1 VLRAILRTDFAS
13 FVRKSFHTVAPH
25 QTYLDNWHVQL
36 IAWQL
41 QQVAEGRIKRL
52 LITLPPR
59 HLKSICASV
68 AFPAWMLGRDPSRRV
83 VCASYSNEL
92 TAKHARDCRAIVAAD
107 WYRALYLRTR
117 IDPAKDAELEFMTMD
132 RGFRLGTSVG
142 GTLTG
147 RGGNLII
154 IDDPMKAADAMSE
167 VKREAVTQWYDGT
180 LYSRLDNKAEDAIVI
195 IMQRLHVDDLA
206 GHVLRQEEWVHINI
220 PAIAEVTQ
228 TYSLS
233 EATS

>member
-1 VLRAILRTDFAS
+1 MRCCGPYCAVTSQAS
-13 FVRKSFHTVAPH
+13 SASRFHTVAPH
-25 QTYLDNWHVQL
+25 QPYLDNWHIHL
-36 IAWQL
+36 IAWRL

-68 AFPAWMLGRDPSRRV
+68 AFPAWMLGRDPSRRI

-92 TAKHARDCRAIVAAD
+92 PAKHARDCRAVMAAD
-107 WYRALYLRTR
+107 WYRALYPRTR
-117 IDPAKDAELEFMTMD
+117 IDPAKDAELEFMTTD

-154 IDDPMKAADAMSE
+154 IDDPDEGRRCHVRSQA
-167 VKREAVTQWYDGT
+167 RGRHAV
-180 LYSRLDNKAEDAIVI
+180 V
-195 IMQRLHVDDLA
+195 
-206 GHVLRQEEWVHINI
+206 
-220 PAIAEVTQ
+220 
-228 TYSLS
+228 
-233 EATS
+233 